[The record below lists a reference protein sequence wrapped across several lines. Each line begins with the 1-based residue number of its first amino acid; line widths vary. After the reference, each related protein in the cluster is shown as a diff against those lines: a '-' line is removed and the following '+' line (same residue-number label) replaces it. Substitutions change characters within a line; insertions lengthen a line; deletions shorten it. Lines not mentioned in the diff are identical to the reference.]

1 MLDSTPSSR
10 PLLRVDNLKKHFTV
24 TRAGQVLRAVDG
36 VSLELRSGETIG
48 IVGES
53 GCGKS
58 TLGRAIV
65 GIHKVT
71 SGSITFDVDGHE
83 LDAGTRN
90 AAERRVLHRTT
101 TMVFQDP
108 ASSLNPRKDIRFS
121 VGEPLM
127 LTEKLSGEKLTRR
140 VGDLLE
146 AVGLPSSYMERFPH
160 AFSGGQRQR
169 VALARALAV
178 GPRLIVA
185 DEAVSAL
192 DVSVQ
197 AQIVNLF
204 LRLQR
209 ERGIAFLF
217 ISHDLKIV
225 RHVSDRVLVMY
236 LGRVVEQ
243 GDPSEICIR
252 PRHPYTEALLSAV
265 PMLSANSRSGR
276 VILKGDPPSPLSPP
290 SGCPFRNRCQY
301 AIGRCAEEMPVLRS
315 IAQDQDVACHRAEE
329 LSLAGIGEPARS
341 VEARGG

>member
-1 MLDSTPSSR
+1 MTDHTAGEV
-10 PLLRVDNLKKHFTV
+10 PLLRVENLTKHFAL
-24 TRAGQVLRAVDG
+24 REGQSLRALDG
-36 VSLELRSGETIG
+36 VSFDLAAGRTVGV
-48 IVGES
+48 VGES

-65 GIHKVT
+65 GIHKPT
-71 SGSITFDVDGHE
+71 SGEIRFRVDGRE
-83 LDAGTRN
+83 FEAGSSS
-90 AAERRVLHRTT
+90 ADERRLLYRSA

-108 ASSLNPRKDIRFS
+108 ASSLNPRKNIRFS

-127 LTEKLSGEKLTRR
+127 LIDKLSGTSLTRR
-140 VGDLLE
+140 VGELLE
-146 AVGLPSSYMERFPH
+146 AVGLPATYMERFPH

-197 AQIVNLF
+197 AQVVNLF

-225 RHVSDRVLVMY
+225 RHVSDSVLVMY

-243 GDPSEICIR
+243 GNPSTVCAS
-252 PRHPYTEALLSAV
+252 PRHPYTEALLSAAPV
-265 PMLSANSRSGR
+265 LAHIERR
-276 VILKGDPPSPLSPP
+276 QRIILKGDPPSPINPP

-301 AIGRCAEEMPVLRS
+301 AIGRCAEEVPSLRP
-315 IAQDQDVACHRAEE
+315 IAEGQSVACHRAEE
-329 LSLAGIGEPARS
+329 LSLAGIRTPQR
-341 VEARGG
+341 EASSFE

>member
-1 MLDSTPSSR
+1 MPEPAAKTK
-10 PLLRVDNLKKHFTV
+10 PLLHVRELKKHFTLANGG
-24 TRAGQVLRAVDG
+24 RVLRALDG
-36 VSLELRSGETIG
+36 VSFELDEGETIG

-58 TLGRAIV
+58 TLGRTAL
-65 GIHKVT
+65 GIHKATAGTVRYNVD
-71 SGSITFDVDGHE
+71 GRSITADTSDK
-83 LDAGTRN
+83 
-90 AAERRVLHRTT
+90 AERRLLHRTT

-121 VGEPLM
+121 IGEPLM
-127 LTEKLSGEKLTRR
+127 LIEGLSGRQLTNR
-140 VGDLLE
+140 VGELLE
-146 AVGLPSSYMERFPH
+146 TVGLPASYMERFPH

-178 GPRLIVA
+178 SPKMIVA

-236 LGRVVEQ
+236 LGRVVEE
-243 GDPSEICIR
+243 GNPDAICTS
-252 PRHPYTEALLSAV
+252 PMHPYTEALLSAV
-265 PMLSANSRSGR
+265 PIVSTQARPGR
-276 VILKGDPPSPLSPP
+276 VILKGDPPSPLDPP
-290 SGCPFRNRCQY
+290 SGCPFRNRCGY
-301 AIGRCAEEMPVLRS
+301 AEARCANEVPSLRRLANS
-315 IAQDQDVACHRAEE
+315 RSVACHRADE
-329 LSLAGIGEPARS
+329 LTLDGIVRPPGPETN
-341 VEARGG
+341 